1 MRILTAE
8 SEMSEEVTVEVTI
21 TERVRYSALVKM
33 PREKF
38 EELETA
44 LEEERGHEL
53 RRVEEQIGEYC
64 DRRDDWQDADDL
76 EIEDFRVVPDED
88 A

>member
-1 MRILTAE
+1 MRE
-8 SEMSEEVTVEVTI
+8 EEVTVQVTI
-21 TERVRYSALVKM
+21 TERVRYSAFVKM
-33 PREKF
+33 PLEKF

-44 LEEERGHEL
+44 LDSERGYEL

-76 EIEDFRVVPDED
+76 EIHEFFVVPDE
-88 A
+88 AA